1 MNQEIVKTVKWSD
14 AKELLSALANKNLG
28 RAKTTSLPISMN
40 L

>member
-14 AKELLSALANKNLG
+14 AKELLAEQKI
-28 RAKTTSLPISMN
+28 TSLPISMN